1 MGKYMVSDNERRHL
15 FAVLEERL
23 GPEPAATMMELL
35 PAGGGADLARRSDLV
50 AFKAEVRG
58 EMAELRGEVRELRG
72 EMRGDVG
79 ELKGQIA
86 QLSAHVDSLLPKQI
100 AANVGSMIAM
110 AGLVIAAAKFL

>member
-1 MGKYMVSDNERRHL
+1 MVSDNERRQL
-15 FAVLEERL
+15 FTVLEESL
-23 GPEPAATMMELL
+23 GHEPAATMMELL
-35 PAGGGADLARRSDLV
+35 PAGGGADLARKSDLLMLGS
-50 AFKAEVRG
+50 ELRG

-86 QLSAHVDSLLPKQI
+86 LLSAHVDAMLPKQI
-100 AANVGSMIAM
+100 AANVGSMVAM